1 MVNSIIVW
9 LMSVCGEL
17 YIVWL
22 MCVCGELYI
31 VWLMCVC
38 GEQYYSVANEC
49 VW

>member
-9 LMSVCGEL
+9 LMSMCGEL

-22 MCVCGELYI
+22 MS
-31 VWLMCVC
+31 MC
-38 GEQYYSVANEC
+38 GEQYYSVANEH

>member
-22 MCVCGELYI
+22 MSMCGEL
-31 VWLMCVC
+31 
-38 GEQYYSVANEC
+38 YYSVANEC

>member
-9 LMSVCGEL
+9 LMSMCGEL

-22 MCVCGELYI
+22 MS
-31 VWLMCVC
+31 MC
-38 GEQYYSVANEC
+38 GEQYYSVANER